1 MTIKQKLEEYDL
13 YDQAI
18 TKHGMLEN
26 IRDYELI
33 GFLNGQFDELEIRY
47 VFKGCIKVEFKN
59 IVKPEHFSLD
69 DRLLDMNRQDEPD
82 YPPGFVWGVNHAVV
96 YPGWK
101 LTENSNELTELE
113 RKYGFDLYQVDFETN
128 AYRLNLIFHDLETE
142 LINRTEKTLSNKH

>member
-18 TKHGMLEN
+18 IRHGMLDN

-33 GFLNGQFDELEIRY
+33 GFLNGQFDELEVRY
-47 VFKGCIKVEFKN
+47 VFKGCLRVDFVNVVEPQYF
-59 IVKPEHFSLD
+59 LMD
-69 DRLLDMNRQDEPD
+69 DRLLDLNRQHEPD
-82 YPPGFVWGVNHAVV
+82 FPEGFVWGVNHATV

-113 RKYGFDLYQVDFETN
+113 QKYGFDLYQIDFETN
-128 AYRLNLIFHDLETE
+128 AYRLNLIFHDIETE
-142 LINRTEKTLSNKH
+142 LIKRTGKNAHQ

>member
-18 TKHGMLEN
+18 TRHGMLEN

-33 GFLNGQFDELEIRY
+33 GFLNGQFVELEIRY
-47 VFKGCIKVEFKN
+47 VFKGCIKAEFHN
-59 IVKPEHFSLD
+59 IVKPEHFSMD
-69 DRLLDMNRQDEPD
+69 ERLLDMNRQDESD
-82 YPPGFVWGVNHAVV
+82 YPTGFVWGVKHAVV

-113 RKYGFDLYQVDFETN
+113 RKYGFDLYRVDFETN
-128 AYRLNLIFHDLETE
+128 AYRLNLIFNDLETE
-142 LINRTEKTLSNKH
+142 LIKRTEKTLSNKR